1 MKRPIVSILLAVLTA
16 AVLALPAQAHAVP
29 KPGRTGSI
37 TVNMS
42 YDGKLISGGTL
53 TLYCVGA
60 VAEDDGNYSFV
71 KTGSFTSWD
80 GEFGKLE
87 NTSETAKSLAKFVK
101 DKKLVGTTVTVKDGK
116 ATFNNNGKGLTQGLY
131 LIVQNKAADGYSA
144 IAPFLVSVPYYDG
157 TQYLYHV
164 DADVKS
170 ELEKVPETTPPTTKP
185 PQKPSQLP
193 QTGQLWWPVPV
204 LICAGLACIVVGLI
218 RRRREQ
224 DEA

>member
-1 MKRPIVSILLAVLTA
+1 MKRPIMLILLAALIA
-16 AVLALPAQAHAVP
+16 AALALPAEAHDVP
-29 KPGRTGSI
+29 EPGSTCCI

-42 YDGKLISGGTL
+42 YAGKPISDGTL
-53 TLYCVGA
+53 TLYHVGA

-87 NTSETAKSLAKFVK
+87 NTSKTAKSLAKFVK
-101 DKKLVGTTVTVKDGK
+101 DKKLAGTTVTVKDGK
-116 ATFNNNGKGLTQGLY
+116 ATFNNGGKGLTQGLY
-131 LIVQNKAADGYSA
+131 LIVQNEEASGYTA
-144 IAPFLVSVPYYDG
+144 ISPFLVSVPYYDG

-164 DADVKS
+164 NADVKN
-170 ELEKVPETTPPTTKP
+170 ELKKVPETTPPTTKP
-185 PQKPSQLP
+185 TQKPSHLP

-218 RRRREQ
+218 RRRRDL